1 MGFSLGALSL
11 AFLAWPASGN
21 GETPFAFKNHMH
33 HILHSYNHARIS
45 LNLERYDIVD
55 IHLRQVERSIQRLPE
70 FMPEYNMDGTKF
82 DKGLFIRRLDE
93 FQEKV
98 SRLRTAAQKQQLSDM
113 NRLPRKI
120 FDMCVKC
127 HEEARL
133 KYLFRLPPGT
143 RTLFHDYMHRIS
155 ENFDLLRIHTEE
167 EVKTGE
173 TEVFLRLISYYL
185 ELLES
190 TFPDAGPSGV
200 IMNRDDAVNRI
211 RSLKRF
217 TKIMRND
224 VEKKKPV
231 DIENFRNSL
240 NGFCVACHEPE
251 RIK

>member
-1 MGFSLGALSL
+1 MKKKK
-11 AFLAWPASGN
+11 
-21 GETPFAFKNHMH
+21 E
-33 HILHSYNHARIS
+33 
-45 LNLERYDIVD
+45 
-55 IHLRQVERSIQRLPE
+55 
-70 FMPEYNMDGTKF
+70 F
-82 DKGLFIRRLDE
+82 DKSLFIRRLDE

-113 NRLPRKI
+113 KRLPRKI

-155 ENFDLLRIHTEE
+155 ENFDLLRIHAEE